1 MMGSCAALMLARLG
15 FAVTLIDA
23 AQQPMAG
30 ASRWNEG
37 KIHLGYLYNADPS
50 LASARHVLSQSL
62 TFRPLIEQY
71 LGVSIQTL
79 ISQTDDVYLCHRDSV
94 VDPGIMGD
102 RFLAVDEMVR
112 NHPQANSY
120 LVDVSDAHSRRLSD
134 EELSSITN
142 APDILAGFKVPERS
156 VSTIAIAELM
166 VAALK
171 RESGVI
177 QLVNTKVSGLRS
189 MHANHQGPWVVET
202 MNGEIGS
209 FDFVVNAL
217 WEGKLSIDNQ
227 LGLMPRS
234 VWSHRYRRAL
244 FVHTSEPVEQPCVVI
259 ATGPFGDVKNYNGRD
274 FYLSWYPRGL
284 AAYGTEIAPPDIEEL
299 SVGDRERLANDVFD
313 TLQQFLPG
321 VKNIRDKAKS
331 VQVGGGWVYAAGQGR
346 LCDPSSSLHRRS
358 DYGVVESGR
367 YFSVDTGKYASAPF
381 LAQLLT
387 KRIEQLNRKN

>member
-1 MMGSCAALMLARLG
+1 MS
-15 FAVTLIDA
+15 
-23 AQQPMAG
+23 G

-62 TFRPLIEQY
+62 SFRSLIEQY

-79 ISQTDDVYLCHRDSV
+79 ISQADDVYLCHRDSV
-94 VDPGIMGD
+94 VDPEIMGD
-102 RFLAVDEMVR
+102 RFLAVDELVR
-112 NHPQANSY
+112 NHLQASSY
-120 LVDVSDAHSRRLSD
+120 LVDVSNAYSRRLSD
-134 EELSSITN
+134 EELGSITN
-142 APDILAGFKVPERS
+142 TPDIIAGFKVPERS

-166 VAALK
+166 VAAL
-171 RESGVI
+171 ESESEIV
-177 QLVNTKVSGLRS
+177 QLMNTKVSGLQS
-189 MHANHQGPWVVET
+189 LQANHKGPWVVET

-227 LGLMPRS
+227 LGLILPS
-234 VWSHRYRRAL
+234 VWSHRYRRAV
-244 FVHTSEPVEQPCVVI
+244 FVQTSEPVEQPCVVI
-259 ATGPFGDVKNYNGRD
+259 ATGPFGDVKNYNGTD
-274 FYLSWYPRGL
+274 FYLSWYPHGL
-284 AAYGTEIAPPDIEEL
+284 AAYGTEIGPPDIEEL

-331 VQVGGGWVYAAGQGR
+331 VQIGGGWVYAAGQGP
-346 LCDPSSSLHRRS
+346 LSDPKSSLHRRS

-381 LAQLLT
+381 LAQLLA
-387 KRIEQLNRKN
+387 KRIDQLSRKN